1 MYKIALT
8 QLWDKGGYGYCGSIP
23 NPFGHYISQFEA
35 LNISI
40 SNIDELTQL
49 AKSRPNLTL
58 NIVMLYNMGDYTLCL
73 ICTSYIKILQRVWR
87 GKYKRIQNKITKY
100 KRIRCLYNREIYGR

>member
-73 ICTSYIKILQRVWR
+73 ICTSYIKIHIILLSILELTIHSTSAD
-87 GKYKRIQNKITKY
+87 GS
-100 KRIRCLYNREIYGR
+100 EGIYTCCPA